1 MKSVDVTRVLLVDDH
16 SVLRFGLRH
25 ALANRKGYEVCGEA
39 DSASAAVEMAG
50 RLTPDVVI
58 LDLMLGDRDGCEAV
72 GEILR
77 FSPNSRVLVYSSH
90 SEEIFAARALR
101 AGASGYLMKTAG
113 FEEFLRAIDEVRAGR
128 TYLSPH
134 LRVAQ
139 PMPNN
144 ELDVLTDREIQ
155 IFLRM
160 GEGKTT
166 NEIADQLH
174 LSPKTVAAHR
184 ENIKVKLGIT
194 SSAELMRVAIAYIIG
209 AGNPQTIQ

>member
-1 MKSVDVTRVLLVDDH
+1 
-16 SVLRFGLRH
+16 
-25 ALANRKGYEVCGEA
+25 
-39 DSASAAVEMAG
+39 
-50 RLTPDVVI
+50 
-58 LDLMLGDRDGCEAV
+58 MLGDRDGCEAV

-77 FSPNSRVLVYSSH
+77 FSPGSRVLVYSSH
-90 SEEIFAARALR
+90 SEEVFAARALR

-134 LRVAQ
+134 FRVAQ
-139 PMPNN
+139 PMPGNN
-144 ELDVLTDREIQ
+144 ELDALTDREIQ

-184 ENIKVKLGIT
+184 ENIKAKLGIT

-209 AGNPQTIQ
+209 AGNSQAIQ